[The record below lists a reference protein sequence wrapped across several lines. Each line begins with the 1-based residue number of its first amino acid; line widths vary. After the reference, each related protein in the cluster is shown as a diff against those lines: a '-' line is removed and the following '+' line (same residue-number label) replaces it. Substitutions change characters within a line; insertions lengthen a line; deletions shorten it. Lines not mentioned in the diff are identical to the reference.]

1 MKVLAV
7 NEVVP
12 ITVLFHRNEEEN
24 IILFSKLYF
33 NHRLLG

>member
-1 MKVLAV
+1 MKVMAA

-12 ITVLFHRNEEEN
+12 ITVLFHQNKEEN